1 MSVTELVRN
10 IEMQRSLGSSV
21 SEGAIAAVSI
31 TSKAFPVEIH
41 GVKLGVRD
49 IDDPDTSQPNPIEI
63 RYTQEFEIITHKTV
77 GQKPLTQCTI
87 PDGLWNI
94 AIKFNVL
101 KGSGDKSADADISK
115 TLSDIKALKAGP
127 GLLKTALFKE
137 GLCTYITRK
146 EIVQSEG
153 ADDWLHSVTLELI
166 EANSG
171 DI

>member
-1 MSVTELVRN
+1 MSVTELV
-10 IEMQRSLGSSV
+10 RSLGSSV
-21 SEGAIAAVSI
+21 SEGAIAAGLLYPLSI

-94 AIKFNVL
+94 TIKFNVL